1 MKINKKSNMRGPI
14 CGLLAVCMSLQLFA
28 AEVTPEQAQTAA
40 ENWIR
45 LSPRRMGS
53 TFRSCNAEEMET
65 VRGNTGRAV
74 FHAFNFKG
82 GGFVVTSGDTRLSPI
97 VAFSTSGHLVY
108 EVVHGRNAG
117 NLGAL
122 D

>member
-65 VRGNTGRAV
+65 VRGDTGRAV

-82 GGFVVTSGDTRLSPI
+82 GGFVAHSAEHGVRIVSAAAGLLCVKYEFHIRTR
-97 VAFSTSGHLVY
+97 
-108 EVVHGRNAG
+108 
-117 NLGAL
+117 GAQL
-122 D
+122 